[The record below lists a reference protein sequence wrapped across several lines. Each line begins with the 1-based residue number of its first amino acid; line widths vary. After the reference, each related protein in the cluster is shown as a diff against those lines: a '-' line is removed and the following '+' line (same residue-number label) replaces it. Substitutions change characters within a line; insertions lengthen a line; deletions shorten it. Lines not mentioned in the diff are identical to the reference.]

1 MELKLNWM
9 NIAIALGPLL
19 GFIIIIAA
27 LLLLTG
33 CFSPT
38 QSTIEEYDADGRL
51 TRRIE
56 TSESVIKTVT
66 ESTKDKSLIVWDSS
80 WLAYLA
86 VTTSTAED
94 PTPTMKMGVG
104 RADKGAATIHKN
116 HDLSL
121 LPDIITAARAG
132 EISLSASGIGTS
144 GPAQR

>member
-9 NIAIALGPLL
+9 NIAIALGPLFGL
-19 GFIIIIAA
+19 IIIIAA

-51 TRRIE
+51 SRRTV